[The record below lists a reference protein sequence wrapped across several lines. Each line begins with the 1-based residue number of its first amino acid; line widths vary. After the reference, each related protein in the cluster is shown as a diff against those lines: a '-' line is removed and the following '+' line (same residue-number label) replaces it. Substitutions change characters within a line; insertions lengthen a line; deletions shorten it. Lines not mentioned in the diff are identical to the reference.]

1 MFFKSFKDILAMQ
14 KKIFAPDKFLI
25 WFRNFEIALDFQCS
39 YNCAKLVRTSRTCK
53 LSKEER
59 DILVESVIAAEIHWN
74 GYRMNK
80 TNIDLFIEDI
90 ERMCHTKIAY
100 GIQQTRERMP
110 DEQIEEINNAIVKSA
125 AERYRKYVYE
135 QSMDW

>member
-1 MFFKSFKDILAMQ
+1 
-14 KKIFAPDKFLI
+14 
-25 WFRNFEIALDFQCS
+25 
-39 YNCAKLVRTSRTCK
+39 
-53 LSKEER
+53 LSKEEQN
-59 DILVESVIAAEIHWN
+59 ILVESVIAAEIHWN

-135 QSMDW
+135 QSMYW